1 MCFFAYQQMNSLPPC
16 DFSIAPAIALRRA
29 SRNDDGERFPDGGSM
44 TTANSSQI
52 APPIALPEL
61 TELVRGNEQ
70 QFLERLE
77 PLVRRQHVTLDL
89 ENTERIDAAG
99 LAALITLYCDACK
112 AGYRFTIVNPSPRVR
127 EILAIVGLDAL
138 LVSQNMEE
146 APCFEAQLQATA
158 A

>member
-1 MCFFAYQQMNSLPPC
+1 
-16 DFSIAPAIALRRA
+16 
-29 SRNDDGERFPDGGSM
+29 M
-44 TTANSSQI
+44 TIQI
-52 APPIALPEL
+52 SEHNEI

-70 QFLERLE
+70 QLLARLQ
-77 PLVRRQHVTLDL
+77 PLVRRQNVTLDL
-89 ENTERIDAAG
+89 ENIERIDAAG

-112 AGYRFTIVNPSPRVR
+112 AGYRFTIVNPSHHVR

-146 APCFEAQLQATA
+146 VSYFRTQLQETA